1 MLKRTKQPTKF
12 RNVKRILNKYTQHK
26 EYIPNTSS
34 GSSCDRNSFE
44 PDIEPLGVASG
55 TSMLTVDPLGPV
67 GWKKVGASVD
77 HCISQMLRCTGIR
90 GDWRLGKILSK

>member
-26 EYIPNTSS
+26 EYIR
-34 GSSCDRNSFE
+34 D
-44 PDIEPLGVASG
+44 DIEPLGVVSG

-77 HCISQMLRCTGIR
+77 HCISQNSAALGSGETG
-90 GDWRLGKILSK
+90 